1 MKKKPPSADSAD
13 AGLFIYCRE
22 TSDWFGL
29 GVRCRDIALND
40 GVIAQSMELV
50 NIPDDL
56 WDDWT
61 WFITPHELRCTVVE
75 DEITMEEA
83 KVAVTAVYTLNLPKI
98 VMNDVALASRL
109 EQTEA
114 GIIDTGIIGRDVH
127 LTPETLTQTL
137 AQLLLNCPLV
147 VRKAEGT
154 NETPFSDV
162 SDGLEVCFYNPLLI
176 DDDQGSRELFCLEPP
191 TRCIQELSTGTPE
204 GSLATAVRSAIEE
217 LASRSLIDV
226 QDGVVVRVTEK
237 GKRLIEAEPL
247 NDRVVCAYQMR
258 PLE

>member
-1 MKKKPPSADSAD
+1 
-13 AGLFIYCRE
+13 
-22 TSDWFGL
+22 
-29 GVRCRDIALND
+29 
-40 GVIAQSMELV
+40 MELV

-56 WDDWT
+56 WNDWT

-75 DEITMEEA
+75 DEKTIEEA

-109 EQTEA
+109 EQTNV

-127 LTPETLTQTL
+127 LTVETLTHTIS
-137 AQLLLNCPLV
+137 QLLLHCPLV

-162 SDGLEVCFYNPLLI
+162 SDGLEICFYNPLLI
-176 DDDQGSRELFCLEPP
+176 DDDQGSRDLFCLEPP
-191 TRCIQELSTGTPE
+191 TRCIQELSTEDPE
-204 GSLATAVRSAIEE
+204 GSLVNAVRIAIDE

-226 QDGVVVRVTEK
+226 RDGVVVRITEK

-247 NDRVVCAYQMR
+247 NDRVICAYQLR

>member
-1 MKKKPPSADSAD
+1 
-13 AGLFIYCRE
+13 
-22 TSDWFGL
+22 
-29 GVRCRDIALND
+29 
-40 GVIAQSMELV
+40 MELV

-56 WDDWT
+56 WNDWT

-75 DEITMEEA
+75 DEKTIEEA

-98 VMNDVALASRL
+98 VMSDVALASRL
-109 EQTEA
+109 ERTNA
-114 GIIDTGIIGRDVH
+114 GIIDTGIISRDVH
-127 LTPETLTQTL
+127 LTAEMLTHTI
-137 AQLLLNCPLV
+137 AQLLLHCPLV

-162 SDGLEVCFYNPLLI
+162 SDGLEICFYNPLLI
-176 DDDQGSRELFCLEPP
+176 DDDQGSRDLFCLEPP
-191 TRCIQELSTGTPE
+191 TRCIEELSTEDPE
-204 GSLATAVRSAIEE
+204 GSLTTAIRTAIDE

-226 QDGVVVRVTEK
+226 QDDVVVRITEK

-247 NDRVVCAYQMR
+247 NDRVICAYQLR